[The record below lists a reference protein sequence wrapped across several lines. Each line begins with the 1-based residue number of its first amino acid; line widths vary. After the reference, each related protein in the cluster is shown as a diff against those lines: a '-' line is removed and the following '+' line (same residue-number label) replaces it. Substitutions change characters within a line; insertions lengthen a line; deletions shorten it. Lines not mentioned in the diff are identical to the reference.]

1 MATVG
6 NLFVTV
12 GANTNG
18 LRAGLQGAQ
27 KQVEQFSRSATKAGQ
42 RGSMD
47 AFKGWGDISLPLPAG
62 LERAFDPGALIA
74 GVAELGQRMKSL
86 GKDTEAVAKATARL
100 ADAQK
105 SVRDAAS
112 LRRSMGG
119 ARRAVAAAG
128 FDPDKLRL
136 KAEDVT
142 GLKGGVTEALSKLR
156 EGKTTLEAN
165 RAAIVEA
172 DKATQGL
179 KNAKRALTRAQE
191 AETKATS
198 AAFAAMSRAKKAP
211 EAFAA
216 AQERLR
222 AATEKTRLAQERVTQ
237 MDAAIGKGVQA
248 RQALAASE
256 DTVTKARERLKAA
269 TDALAKAQ
277 ERNARI
283 EALRSKVRRAGFDP
297 DKVSALKM
305 PDLAGARKAVEDAT
319 KGLGEAKAEQSVLR
333 TTAALKGAGMAAVA
347 AVASFAAMSAATAMV
362 AAKMGALEDEAVSLG
377 ISIEGF
383 QRLQTAMRFLGAAPG
398 SMERAVGI
406 MQVQIQSLADGNET
420 TIASFQRLGLAVS
433 DFDGKTAEQQFN
445 LIIGAIQRMNG
456 QAEKVAA
463 LRDIF
468 GKGGMGLRAVVQAT
482 AEQMNEAATYASKF
496 VIPASIVRDLAKTDD
511 TIALVKNGMEGAAA
525 IMAHAFAPAVE
536 RAAAALLDF
545 LTQDVESLRQQLG
558 AIATV
563 VAVIADILAVLGNA
577 IRLIF
582 NLLQAVAGI
591 IVGTIVGALA
601 VSVKAVEYI
610 VYGFEAVTGSANEAS
625 KAVGEFADIMLE
637 TAKEAAKGAGSD
649 LGEALNAGVDT
660 ALAATGQS
668 TRAVVEALTRPLE
681 QLGDTAPVDKLNLG
695 AKEEAT
701 RIKEVGKALEALQAQ
716 VNKEKLGDLGADR
729 EAFIKQNPDPASL
742 ARFDILQRELEML
755 KQHNEYL
762 EEMKRLE
769 EDATKELQKM
779 RDEVAALGKT
789 EQQTIVDKIAAVLP
803 HARAEAE
810 RLAETLKQ
818 AKISEDLKTHFSK
831 LNDEL
836 LKAQMNEEGLARST
850 LSAMGLTGAALEQA
864 VTKTLGIQKQI
875 QAAKDAQTAADEAKQ
890 KREDD
895 AKSVTDT
902 ISSLTK
908 ELRQIDMTDA
918 EKVADDL
925 RELGASASQI
935 ATAQRLQEQITARG
949 GKDKDM
955 VDPTVALDTALG
967 AVKVAM
973 PFDPVVAE
981 LARQEEIQREQLA
994 TLNEIHASL
1003 ERRTPVSDMEA
1014 TQTGRSAAT
1023 VDQPVAG
1030 MDRCCAEQLAELR
1043 AQTAALR
1050 AIALNTDG
1058 LGKALT

>member
-27 KQVEQFSRSATKAGQ
+27 KQIDQFGKAAAKSSNRSAIE
-42 RGSMD
+42 
-47 AFKGWGDISLPLPAG
+47 AFKDWGGISVPLPAG
-62 LERAFDPGALIA
+62 LSQSFDTGSIIGGIA
-74 GVAELGQRMKSL
+74 DLASRMRSL
-86 GKDTEAVAKATARL
+86 GKDTDAVVKATQRL

-105 SVRDAAS
+105 SLRDASS

-119 ARRAVAAAG
+119 IRAAVAKAG

-142 GLKGGVTEALSKLR
+142 GLKGGVTEALAKLR
-156 EGKTTLEAN
+156 EGKATLEAN

-179 KNAKRALTRAQE
+179 RNAKRALTRAQE

-198 AAFAAMSRAKKAP
+198 AAYAAMARAKKAP

-216 AQERLR
+216 AQEKLR

-237 MDAAIGKGVQA
+237 MDAAIDKGAKA
-248 RQALAASE
+248 RLALAASE

-269 TDALAKAQ
+269 TDNLAKAQ

-283 EALRSKVRRAGFDP
+283 EALRSKVRAAGFDP
-297 DKVSALKM
+297 DKISALKM
-305 PDLAGARKAVEDAT
+305 PDLDAARKAVDEAT
-319 KGLGEAKAEQSVLR
+319 KGLGTAKAEQSAIRLQN
-333 TTAALKGAGMAAVA
+333 AIKGVGMAAVA
-347 AVASFAAMSAATAMV
+347 AVAGFAALTGATALM
-362 AAKMGALEDEAVSLG
+362 AARMGQLEDDAVSLG
-377 ISIEGF
+377 MSIEGF
-383 QRLQTAMRFLGAAPG
+383 QKLQTAMRYLGAAPG
-398 SMERAVGI
+398 AMERG
-406 MQVQIQSLADGNET
+406 MGLLQVKIQSLADGNEEAAASFKT
-420 TIASFQRLGLAVS
+420 LGLTIADV
-433 DFDGKTAEQQFN
+433 DGKTAEQQFM
-445 LIIGAIQRMNG
+445 LVIGAIQRLDSH
-456 QAEKVAA
+456 AAKVAA
-463 LRDIF
+463 IRDIF
-468 GKGGMGLRAVVQAT
+468 GKPGMGLRAVVTQS
-482 AEQMNEAATYASKF
+482 AEAMKEAADYAARF
-496 VIPASIVRDLAKTDD
+496 VIPSQVVTDLAKTDD
-511 TIALVKNGMEGAAA
+511 TLALVKQGLEGTAALLT
-525 IMAHAFAPAVE
+525 HAFSPAVE
-536 RAAAALLDF
+536 RAAEGLLSF
-545 LTQDVESLRQQLG
+545 LTQDTETLRQQVG
-558 AIATV
+558 TIAATFAV
-563 VAVIADILAVLGNA
+563 VADVLAIVGNLL
-577 IRLIF
+577 RVIF
-582 NLLQAVAGI
+582 NLLQVIAGI
-591 IVGTIVGALA
+591 VVTTIVGALA
-601 VSVKAVEYI
+601 VAVKAVEWI
-610 VYGFEAVTGSANEAS
+610 VWGFEKMTGGAHEAS
-625 KAVGEFADIMLE
+625 KAVGEFADTMME
-637 TAKEAAKGAGSD
+637 TAKESAKGVGTD
-649 LGEALNAGVDT
+649 LGEAMDAGVDYAMANT
-660 ALAATGQS
+660 LQT
-668 TRAVVEALTRPLE
+668 TRQVIEGLTEPLSK
-681 QLGDTAPVDKLNLG
+681 LGDTAPIDKLNLG
-695 AKEEAT
+695 AKEEAA
-701 RIKEVGKALEALQAQ
+701 RIKDVGKALEALQTQ
-716 VNKEKLGDLGADR
+716 VNKERLGDLGADR

-769 EDATKELQKM
+769 EDATRELQKM

-789 EQQTIVDKIAAVLP
+789 EEQTIVDKIAAVLP

-818 AKISEDLKTHFSK
+818 AKISDDLKSHFSK

-836 LKAQMNEEGLARST
+836 LKAQMNEEGLARAT

-864 VTKTLGIQKQI
+864 VAKTLDIQKQI
-875 QAAKDAQTAADEAKQ
+875 QTAKDAQQAADDAKQ
-890 KREDD
+890 KREAD

-902 ISSLTK
+902 IASLTK

-935 ATAQRLQEQITARG
+935 ETAKRLQEQITARG
-949 GKDKDM
+949 GKDKDL
-955 VDPTVALDTALG
+955 VDMTASLDTALG

-1003 ERRTPVSDMEA
+1003 ERRTPVSDMES
-1014 TQTGRSAAT
+1014 TQAARSAAT